1 MDRTSFIIRRLRQI
15 VPVVIGIVVATFF
28 LIRAVPGDPA
38 VVILGE
44 RATPESL
51 ASLRTALGL
60 DQPLPVQF
68 AVYVGRIFSGDLG
81 TSISSGTPVIDVMI
95 PRMQVTI
102 FLVVYSVV
110 LASIIA
116 LPLATIAALRSG
128 GLVDQVIRAIF
139 TVTMAM
145 PSFWIGIILI
155 LVLSIGLK
163 LFPVSGYGDN
173 LPDRL
178 WHLFL
183 PALTTALYLASM
195 VIRSLRNSF
204 LDLLNSEHVAFARS
218 QGLTESTVFRRHILR
233 NGLSPTISV
242 LAITTGWLIGSTV
255 VIETVFSIPG
265 AGRLLID
272 SVFRRDYPVISGLVM
287 LYAIIA
293 VTINLVADLMYTYL
307 DPRVSL

>member
-1 MDRTSFIIRRLRQI
+1 MDRTSFVLRRLRQI
-15 VPVVIGIVVATFF
+15 VLVVIGIIVVTFF

-38 VVILGE
+38 LVILGE

-51 ASLRTALGL
+51 ASLRAQLGL

-68 AVYVGRIFSGDLG
+68 VAYVGRILSGDLG
-81 TSISSGTPVIDVMI
+81 TSISSGTPVIGLMI

-102 FLVVYSVV
+102 FLVIYSVA
-110 LASIIA
+110 LASAIA

-128 GLVDQVIRAIF
+128 GVVDQVIRAIF

-155 LVLSIGLK
+155 LVLSVGLK
-163 LFPVSGYGDN
+163 LFPVSGYGDSFT
-173 LPDRL
+173 DHL

-183 PALTTALYLASM
+183 PALTTALYLASL

-204 LDLLNSEHVAFARS
+204 LDLLNSEHVAFALS
-218 QGLTESTVFRRHILR
+218 QGLSESNVFRRHILR
-233 NGLSPTISV
+233 NGLSPTVSV

-293 VTINLVADLMYTYL
+293 VTINLVADLVYTYL

>member
-15 VPVVIGIVVATFF
+15 VLVVIGIVVATFF

-51 ASLRTALGL
+51 ASLRIALGL

>member
-1 MDRTSFIIRRLRQI
+1 MDRTTFFIRRLGQI
-15 VPVVIGIVVATFF
+15 VLVVIGIVVATFF

-60 DQPLPVQF
+60 DQSLPVQF

-102 FLVVYSVV
+102 FLVFYSVA

-116 LPLATIAALRSG
+116 FPLATIAALRSG

-183 PALTTALYLASM
+183 PALTIALYLASM

-307 DPRVSL
+307 DPRVKL

>member
-1 MDRTSFIIRRLRQI
+1 LDRTSFIIRRLWQI
-15 VPVVIGIVVATFF
+15 VLVIIGIVVVTFF

-51 ASLRTALGL
+51 ASLRAALGL

-81 TSISSGTPVIDVMI
+81 TSISSGTPVIGLII

-102 FLVVYSVV
+102 FLVLYSVI

-128 GLVDQVIRAIF
+128 GLADQMIRAIF

-155 LVLSIGLK
+155 LVLSVRLH
-163 LFPVSGYGDN
+163 LFPVSGYGDSFT
-173 LPDRL
+173 DHL

-183 PALTTALYLASM
+183 PALTTALYLSSM

-218 QGLTESTVFRRHILR
+218 QGLTESTVFRRHTLR

-272 SVFRRDYPVISGLVM
+272 SVFRRDYPVISGL
-287 LYAIIA
+287 IILFALMA

-307 DPRVSL
+307 DPRVNL

>member
-1 MDRTSFIIRRLRQI
+1 MDRTSFVVRRLRHL
-15 VPVVIGIVVATFF
+15 VLVIAGIIVVTFF

-44 RATPESL
+44 RATPESI
-51 ASLRTALGL
+51 ASLRAAMGL

-68 AVYVGRIFSGDLG
+68 AAYVGRLSRGDLG
-81 TSISSGTPVIDVMI
+81 TSISSGTPVIDVML

-102 FLVVYSVV
+102 FLVIYSVI
-110 LASIIA
+110 LSLIIA
-116 LPLATIAALRSG
+116 LPLATITALRSG
-128 GLVDQVIRAIF
+128 GVVDQGTRGVF

-155 LVLSIGLK
+155 LVFSIHLR
-163 LFPVSGYGDN
+163 LFPVSGYGDT
-173 LPDRL
+173 LADHL

-183 PALTTALYLASM
+183 PALTIALYLASM
-195 VIRSLRNSF
+195 IIRSLRNSF

-218 QGLTESTVFRRHILR
+218 QGLTESVVFRHHILR

-242 LAITTGWLIGSTV
+242 LAITTGWLIGATV

-272 SVFRRDYPVISGLVM
+272 SVFRRDYPVILGLVM
-287 LYAIIA
+287 LFAIIA
-293 VTINLVADLMYTYL
+293 VTINLVADLTYTYL
-307 DPRVSL
+307 DPRVKL